1 LLRKSDRDKVFL
13 MNFRWL
19 MSLWIAGLGLALTGC
34 TVPGDA
40 ENVTTT
46 YGDTTTAP
54 ASSESQ
60 PDSAANTKPQAAS
73 SDEKKPWS
81 PPEGPEKSTPTKAS
95 YPKGEKVSGKAGMV
109 RSPYAPYAGLVDVK
123 GFAPGT
129 EVKCPYTGKIFLVP

>member
-1 LLRKSDRDKVFL
+1 
-13 MNFRWL
+13 MNIRWF
-19 MSLWIAGLGLALTGC
+19 MSLGIAGLALALTGC

-46 YGDTTTAP
+46 YGDTTTP
-54 ASSESQ
+54 ASSETQ
-60 PDSAANTKPQAAS
+60 PDGAAKTKTQAAA

-81 PPEGPEKSTPTKAS
+81 PPESPEKSAPTKAS

>member
-1 LLRKSDRDKVFL
+1 

-19 MSLWIAGLGLALTGC
+19 MSLGIAGLGFALTGC

-60 PDSAANTKPQAAS
+60 PNSAANTKPQAAAS
-73 SDEKKPWS
+73 EEKKPWS

>member
-1 LLRKSDRDKVFL
+1 

-19 MSLWIAGLGLALTGC
+19 MSLWIAGLGLALTAC

-60 PDSAANTKPQAAS
+60 SDSVATTKPQAAAS
-73 SDEKKPWS
+73 EEKKPWS

-109 RSPYAPYAGLVDVK
+109 SSPYAPYAGMVDVK

>member
-1 LLRKSDRDKVFL
+1 
-13 MNFRWL
+13 MNFRFMACWL
-19 MSLWIAGLGLALTGC
+19 ALFCVGFLTGC
-34 TVPGDA
+34 TIPGDA

-46 YGDTTTAP
+46 YGDTTAP
-54 ASSESQ
+54 ASAEAKPGAEEPAKPSGV
-60 PDSAANTKPQAAS
+60 AAA
-73 SDEKKPWS
+73 DEKKPWA
-81 PPEGPEKSTPTKAS
+81 PPAGTEKSAPGKAS